1 MIETNIGNMKSKG
14 LEIGINVIP
23 VKNKDWEWTVSGNF
37 TWNTSEITKLNTIDR
52 EDNYVKTGNAGGTGK
67 YLQVHMVGETPNT
80 STCCNRL
87 MTIMVSRWMAN
98 ISQKMVPSPVA
109 KKMPTST

>member
-67 YLQVHMVGETPNT
+67 YLQVHM
-80 STCCNRL
+80 
-87 MTIMVSRWMAN
+87 
-98 ISQKMVPSPVA
+98 
-109 KKMPTST
+109 

>member
-1 MIETNIGNMKSKG
+1 MKSKG

-80 STCCNRL
+80 FYLLQQAYDDNGKPLDRK
-87 MTIMVSRWMAN
+87 RWFRH
-98 ISQKMVPSPVA
+98 Q
-109 KKMPTST
+109 